1 MQANVRVSRA
11 RGILVLPL
19 VFLRWTRPRID
30 QCDNSHMCVGIR
42 MRARVFALRSQSIET
57 WENKFMSLGKH
68 VIMVGYADMDPLSGL
83 ESHPVLSCDD

>member
-1 MQANVRVSRA
+1 
-11 RGILVLPL
+11 
-19 VFLRWTRPRID
+19 
-30 QCDNSHMCVGIR
+30 MCVGIR